1 MGCQL
6 CNLKKRYEKAKSR
19 KKLEEQFSVTG
30 TIKSCS
36 CYFLFVFIQ
45 YIFHADFIRFDFV
58 IVIFSF
64 LEISRNFRSNYYCRC
79 HHKARCFKHCKS
91 SSKNYYDFS
100 TITDLKSATLGT
112 SKVSR

>member
-6 CNLKKRYEKAKSR
+6 CNLKNRHEKAKSR
-19 KKLEEQFSVTG
+19 KKLAEQFSVTG

-45 YIFHADFIRFDFV
+45 YIFYADFIRFDFV

-64 LEISRNFRSNYYCRC
+64 LDIQEILEAIISVDVIIKQGALNIAN
-79 HHKARCFKHCKS
+79 HLQ
-91 SSKNYYDFS
+91 
-100 TITDLKSATLGT
+100 TIITILVQLLT
-112 SKVSR
+112 